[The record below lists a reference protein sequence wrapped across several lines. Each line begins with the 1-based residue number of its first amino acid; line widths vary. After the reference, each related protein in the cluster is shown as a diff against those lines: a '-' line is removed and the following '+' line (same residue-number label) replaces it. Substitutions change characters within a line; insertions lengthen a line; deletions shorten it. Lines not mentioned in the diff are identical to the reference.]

1 MTLGNHEF
9 NFGSAIF
16 KGELGQAT
24 FPILQA
30 NVTEDPAALWAGG
43 GKSSMPYIEKT
54 VGPEGINV
62 AIMGIGNHRV
72 PNYELPSNIPG
83 LTFSD
88 PIAKAQELSTL
99 LRPTNDVVIAL
110 THIGFTENPTS
121 VEVDANVDTNLAAT
135 VTGLDAIIGGHSHTN
150 PATGF
155 GAYKYLP
162 SIVVDPDGKPVVVTQ
177 AYRYNNTLGE
187 VSIGL
192 RALGGGGYEV
202 VSQTGRYLSVA
213 MTTAEDP
220 AIKAIVDPYVA
231 LLNTYNNTIIG
242 QTTAPID
249 ALQAFTAETN
259 GANLQADAAV
269 YELSDKN
276 SIPVDFHLSGAMTN

>member
-24 FPILQA
+24 FPLLQA
-30 NVTEDPAALWAGG
+30 NVADDLASYGLCRGGCPALRRKDSW
-43 GKSSMPYIEKT
+43 
-54 VGPEGINV
+54 PEGIKV
-62 AIMGIGNHRV
+62 AILGIGNHRV

-110 THIGFTENPTS
+110 THIGFTENPAS
-121 VEVDANVDTNLAAT
+121 VEVDANVDTNLVATCHRAGCRHRRAQPHQPCHRLRRLQIPAEHRRRSGWKTCGRQPGLPLQQHPGRGGPWACAPWAAADMKSSARP
-135 VTGLDAIIGGHSHTN
+135 G
-150 PATGF
+150 ATSVSLWPRL
-155 GAYKYLP
+155 KTLP
-162 SIVVDPDGKPVVVTQ
+162 SRPS
-177 AYRYNNTLGE
+177 
-187 VSIGL
+187 SIRMWL
-192 RALGGGGYEV
+192 QLA
-202 VSQTGRYLSVA
+202 
-213 MTTAEDP
+213 
-220 AIKAIVDPYVA
+220 
-231 LLNTYNNTIIG
+231 TYNNTVIG

-249 ALQAFTAETN
+249 ALQAFTQETN

-276 SIPVDFHLSGAMTN
+276 GIPVDFHLSGAMTN